1 MSSFEIPWQKMPA
14 NLRQCVAQGL
24 RPRKQEHLSMVR
36 IIVQAI
42 QEKCL
47 NPTRNQ
53 CSEIARQV
61 IEKHPKSFA
70 DVTAEGEIIGCGYGS
85 LLNQIKTRIDHVNRD
100 NTLVR
105 VRRPKQHA
113 TCETASSN
121 ESPIPSKCSK
131 TDSYGCVNWHP
142 IDLPQGE
149 TPESVEGKRK
159 QMVEL
164 FSVEGPRA
172 AERAWVEEYMIKTYA
187 SQRYTINANPP
198 PGMDEIQEK
207 WPFLFLKRFLC
218 NHFAT
223 LTGIDIDA
231 RFVGCLGTK
240 GKKILHFFQSQ
251 LARWNK
257 EVRKVLQD
265 IEKAGCDKVNHG
277 VACTLTTMA
286 FFKEDVDALFL
297 PADVTATAADINSS
311 LSAPSTPRLIAL
323 GDSVLEANGWM
334 LTVDGKVI
342 IGPQELPDFDSALAA
357 LFSCFYSFN
366 IQYQTEAENTLE
378 FIQRFIV
385 RINPEGSKCKS
396 RTQISRR
403 TGKTVQRKNAN
414 LNPVVAAFI
423 RELVDFE
430 WQNY

>member
-53 CSEIARQV
+53 CSEIARLV

-70 DVTAEGEIIGCGYGS
+70 DVTAEGELIGCGYGS
-85 LLNQIKTRIDHVNRD
+85 LLNQIKTRIDHVNCD
-100 NTLVR
+100 NTLVC

-113 TCETASSN
+113 TCKTASSN
-121 ESPIPSKCSK
+121 ESPTPSK

-198 PGMDEIQEK
+198 PSM
-207 WPFLFLKRFLC
+207 
-218 NHFAT
+218 
-223 LTGIDIDA
+223 
-231 RFVGCLGTK
+231 
-240 GKKILHFFQSQ
+240 
-251 LARWNK
+251 
-257 EVRKVLQD
+257 
-265 IEKAGCDKVNHG
+265 
-277 VACTLTTMA
+277 
-286 FFKEDVDALFL
+286 DVDKMTALL
-297 PADVTATAADINSS
+297 AVIL
-311 LSAPSTPRLIAL
+311 LS
-323 GDSVLEANGWM
+323 
-334 LTVDGKVI
+334 
-342 IGPQELPDFDSALAA
+342 
-357 LFSCFYSFN
+357 
-366 IQYQTEAENTLE
+366 
-378 FIQRFIV
+378 
-385 RINPEGSKCKS
+385 
-396 RTQISRR
+396 
-403 TGKTVQRKNAN
+403 
-414 LNPVVAAFI
+414 
-423 RELVDFE
+423 
-430 WQNY
+430 